1 MEITVKR
8 SQRKSITIK
17 IDENGNVIILCPKNL
32 SNNNVSRIVEA
43 KKQWIIKTQQKLL
56 GTKKVYKDY
65 YLYKKIFILGQSLEI
80 KKEEKFLI
88 IGNNQLKI
96 IRNDIKTTLKN
107 WLISKSEYIVK
118 RIESLA
124 KIYQFSYKTITII
137 SAKKKWG
144 SCDNNHNIR
153 LNFKML
159 CLPKE
164 YIDYICIHEL
174 SHTKHLNHSKNF
186 YREIQKIL
194 PNYKNLQKGIKG
206 WSFVLELF

>member
-17 IDENGNVIILCPKNL
+17 IDENGNVIILCPKNF
-32 SNNNVSRIVEA
+32 SNNNVSRILEA
-43 KKQWIIKTQQKLL
+43 KKQWIIKTQQNLL

-144 SCDNNHNIR
+144 GCDNNHNIR

-159 CLPKE
+159 CLAKE

-194 PNYKNLQKGIKG
+194 PNYKNLQKGIKS
-206 WSFVLELF
+206 WAFVLELF

>member
-17 IDENGNVIILCPKNL
+17 IDENGNVIILCPKNF
-32 SNNNVSRIVEA
+32 SNNNVSRILEA
-43 KKQWIIKTQQKLL
+43 KKQWIIKTQQNLL

-124 KIYQFSYKTITII
+124 KIYQFSYKTITTI

>member
-17 IDENGNVIILCPKNL
+17 IDENGNVIIFCPKNL

-144 SCDNNHNIR
+144 GCDKNHNIR

>member
-17 IDENGNVIILCPKNL
+17 IDENGNVIILCPKNF
-32 SNNNVSRIVEA
+32 SNNNVSRILEA

-80 KKEEKFLI
+80 KNKEKFLI